1 MKLTTR
7 NMKLICIYEVTD
19 ILDFGSGDPELTYGK
34 EYEILREFNRLEDG
48 RQFVGIRN
56 DSNVK
61 TEYLISRFVTR
72 DEFRKRQIEK
82 IIE

>member
-56 DSNVK
+56 DSNVL
-61 TEYLISRFVTR
+61 TEYLISRFVTK
-72 DEFRKRQIEK
+72 DVFRQKQLKK
-82 IIE
+82 IGI

>member
-1 MKLTTR
+1 
-7 NMKLICIYEVTD
+7 MKLICIYEVTD

-34 EYEILREFNRLEDG
+34 EYEIIRKFKRLEDG

-56 DSNVK
+56 DSNVL
-61 TEYLISRFVTR
+61 TEYLISRFVTK